1 MSSYKLI
8 RELREFQQ
16 DAAVKTSDYFIAA
29 SNPDGSSVEET
40 FRIKVS
46 DLVGEYN
53 KEKANEQ
60 ADPNN
65 PLGNSTSSEVEII
78 NGQEV
83 IVDATPITSA
93 NLDSLVD
100 PGSGLEVV
108 STCYDASYTEILCE
122 SPPGTLNPLVKYKKK
137 KLSFAK
143 SDSSKVLTL
152 YVSNTGSDYLNNK
165 SGFTVGSDG
174 SVSQRFLNLR
184 GAYQY
189 INDEVV
195 STAITINI
203 FLETDSDE
211 GFIYGNGYMLSLPI
225 NKINVY
231 GADWNS
237 ASLKV
242 VKLRLG
248 VGYTLA
254 SDPALSAEWN
264 NVPQQKAGVYQG
276 RTGNTMSTLPA
287 GVGLYQFTTVPFW
300 INTNTYWRGIHFV
313 LETYTFGVFAA
324 YRQTSATDG
333 YFAQCKWSIRDYNA
347 IDGNRH
353 GVGRVFDVRDGSR
366 LHIQNIHDGSPT
378 DDLRD
383 PANKGGFVSGL
394 ELDLDDLSFVDAVFL
409 AEDSAKI
416 LTIEYQGGLFN
427 PNTEL
432 PSRICFSSNVNNVSN
447 FVSLIRNST
456 FQQNALITRSLGVSF
471 SVTNSLFAQG
481 FCTVATSSTLR
492 KEDGT
497 QETNRWPGNT
507 FYNPAVI
514 ENVDVR
520 NAGGISNGTPYELD
534 AYYDNYTA
542 WSAP

>member
-8 RELREFQQ
+8 RELREFQK
-16 DAAVKTSDYFIAA
+16 DPSVKTSDYFMAA
-29 SNPDGSSVEET
+29 SNPDGSAVEET

-65 PLGNSTSSEVEII
+65 PLGNNTASEVEIV

-143 SDSSKVLTL
+143 SASSKVLTL
-152 YVSNTGSDYLNNK
+152 YVNNTGADYLNNK
-165 SGFTVGSDG
+165 SGFAVGSDG

-189 INDEVV
+189 INDEIV
-195 STAITINI
+195 STSITINI
-203 FLETDSDE
+203 FIETDTDE

-231 GADWNS
+231 GSEYNES
-237 ASLKV
+237 SLKV
-242 VKLRLG
+242 IKLRLG

-264 NVPQQKAGVYQG
+264 GVPQQKAGVYQG
-276 RTGNTMSTLPA
+276 KTGAVMSTLPA
-287 GVGLYQFTTVPFW
+287 GVDLYQFTTLPFW
-300 INTNTYWRGIHFV
+300 ITTNTYWRGIHFV

-324 YRQTSATDG
+324 YRQTKGTDG
-333 YFAQCKWSIRDYNA
+333 YFAQCKWSIRDYNTS
-347 IDGNRH
+347 DGTRH
-353 GVGRVFDVRDGSR
+353 GLAQIFDVRDGSR
-366 LHIQNIHDGSPT
+366 LHIQNINDGSPT

-394 ELDLDDLSFVDAVFL
+394 ELDLDDLSYVGNLFL
-409 AEDSAKI
+409 AEDSSKI

-432 PSRICFSSNVNNVSN
+432 PSRICFSSNVNNISN
-447 FVSLIRNST
+447 FVALKRNST
-456 FQQNALITRSLGVSF
+456 FQQNALVTRALGVTLGIDF
-471 SVTNSLFAQG
+471 SIYAEG
-481 FCTVATSSTLR
+481 FCTIATSTTLR
-492 KEDGT
+492 KEDGG
-497 QETNRWPGNT
+497 QETNRWPGTT
-507 FYNPAVI
+507 FYSPAVI
-514 ENVDVR
+514 QNVDVR
-520 NAGGISNGTPYELD
+520 NAAAISNGILHELD

>member
-8 RELREFQQ
+8 RDLREFQQ
-16 DAAVKTSDYFIAA
+16 DTALKTSDYFIAA
-29 SNPDGSSVEET
+29 SNPDGSAVEET

-65 PLGNSTSSEVEII
+65 PLGNNTASEVEII

-83 IVDATPITSA
+83 IIDATPITSA

-108 STCYDASYTEILCE
+108 TTCYDAGYSEVACE
-122 SPPGTLNPLVKYKKK
+122 SPPGTLNPLVKFKKK

-143 SDSSKVLTL
+143 SAASKTLTL
-152 YVSNTGSDYLNNK
+152 YINSAGLDYGSNRSAFNVS
-165 SGFTVGSDG
+165 SDG
-174 SVSQRFLNLR
+174 SVSQRFSHLR
-184 GAYQY
+184 AAYSY
-189 INDEVV
+189 INEQVV
-195 STAITINI
+195 TTAITINI
-203 FLETDSDE
+203 FIETDIDE
-211 GFIYGNGYMLSLPI
+211 GFIFGNGYTLSLPI

-231 GADWNS
+231 GAEYNS
-237 ASLKV
+237 TSLKTM
-242 VKLRLG
+242 KLRLG

-276 RTGNTMSTLPA
+276 RTGAVMSTLPA
-287 GVGLYQFTTVPFW
+287 GVELFQFTTVPFW
-300 INTNTYWRGIHFV
+300 ITCNTYWRGIHFV

-324 YRQTSATDG
+324 YRQTNATDG

-353 GVGRVFDVRDGSR
+353 GVAQVFDVRDGSR
-366 LHIQNIHDGSPT
+366 LHIQNINDGSPS

-394 ELDLDDLSFVDAVFL
+394 ELDLDDLSSVGNLFL

-432 PSRICFSSNVNNVSN
+432 PSRICFTSNVNNIGN
-447 FVSLIRNST
+447 FVALKRNST
-456 FQQNALITRSLGVSF
+456 FQQNALVTRALGVTFNIGF
-471 SVTNSLFAQG
+471 SIYAEG
-481 FCTVATSSTLR
+481 FCTIATQTTLR
-492 KEDGT
+492 KEDGSQVANT
-497 QETNRWPGNT
+497 WPGNT
-507 FYNPAVI
+507 FYSPAVI
-514 ENVDVR
+514 QNVDVR
-520 NAGGISNGTPYELD
+520 NAAGISNGTVYELD

>member
-8 RELREFQQ
+8 RDLRSFER
-16 DAAVKTSDYFIAA
+16 DEAVKTSDYFVAA
-29 SNPDGSSVEET
+29 SNPDGSAVEET

-46 DLVGEYN
+46 DLVGEYHR
-53 KEKANEQ
+53 EKANEQ

-65 PLGNSTSSEVEII
+65 PLGDSTASEVEII

-83 IVDATPITSA
+83 IIDATPITSA

-122 SPPGTLNPLVKYKKK
+122 DPPGTLNPLVKYKKQ

-143 SDSSKVLTL
+143 SASSKILTL
-152 YVSNTGSDYLNNK
+152 HVNNTGVDYLTNQ
-165 SGFTVGSDG
+165 SGFEVGSDG
-174 SVSQRFLNLR
+174 AVSQRFINLR
-184 GAYQY
+184 GAYEY

-203 FLETDSDE
+203 FIETDTDE
-211 GFIYGNGYMLSLPI
+211 GFIYGNGYSLNLPI
-225 NKINVY
+225 NKVNVY
-231 GADWNS
+231 GAQYNDS
-237 ASLKV
+237 SLKV

-248 VGYTLA
+248 AGYTLA
-254 SDPALSAEWN
+254 SDPALAGEWN

-276 RTGNTMSTLPA
+276 RTGAVMSTLPT
-287 GVGLYQFTTVPFW
+287 GVELYQFTTLPFW
-300 INTNTYWRGIHFV
+300 ITTNTYWRGIHFV

-324 YRQTSATDG
+324 YRQTNATNG

-347 IDGNRH
+347 VDGNRH
-353 GVGRVFDVRDGSR
+353 GLAQIFDIRDGSK
-366 LHIQNIHDGSPT
+366 LHIQNTSDGSPT

-383 PANKGGFVSGL
+383 PAGKGGFVSGL
-394 ELDLDDLSFVDAVFL
+394 ELDLDDLSFAGNIFL
-409 AEDSAKI
+409 AEDSAKV
-416 LTIEYQGGLFN
+416 LTIEYQGGLFT

-432 PSRICFSSNVNNVSN
+432 PSRICFSSNVNNIGN
-447 FVSLIRNST
+447 FVALKRNST
-456 FQQNALITRSLGVSF
+456 FQQNALITRALGVTLGIDF
-471 SVTNSLFAQG
+471 SVYAEG
-481 FCTVATSSTLR
+481 FCTLATQATLR
-492 KEDGT
+492 KEDSSA
-497 QETNRWPGNT
+497 ETNRWPGNT
-507 FYNPAVI
+507 FYSPAVI

-520 NAGGISNGTPYELD
+520 NAAGISNGTVYELD